1 MKFNYHN
8 PSALKVFLF
17 FLIIQ
22 TTLLTLSAQESQ
34 PILIKGKVIDESS
47 SSPVPYA
54 TVALI
59 DNKTMKPF
67 SGATTADDG
76 SFNIRSRKSDI
87 SVEISFL
94 GYEKKTI
101 TELPLVGNEINLGNV
116 ILKANSRSLD
126 EVVVQAERSSVEF
139 QLDKRVFN
147 VGQDISSTGMGALEL
162 LNNVPSVTVDLE
174 GNVKLRGNAGVQM
187 LINGK
192 PSVLSDDGGQALNT
206 ITADMVEK
214 VEVITN
220 PSAKYEAEGTSGII
234 NIVLKKQEKKG
245 MNGSITLNTGLPDN
259 HSIGASLNKRTE
271 KFNFFT
277 QFGVGYRSIP
287 TITENFNRN
296 TETNSF
302 IDSEGE
308 EFRNER
314 FYNITLGSDYY
325 INDRNTITLSGSLA
339 FEDEEQPS
347 ETNFNIY
354 ASDSLISQYVRNE
367 ETNAGNPK
375 YQYDLQYKREF
386 KNKKD
391 HELLFSTLGRFFGKE
406 LNSNFTNTYSVGDQA
421 VERQKTNTNFYQQD
435 FTFKLDY
442 TNPLTEHI
450 TMETGAQY
458 ENNDVGNEFMVSNL
472 ENGVFVP
479 DSGLTN
485 NFLWQQQVL
494 GVYGTMAYEKNDW
507 GVKVGLRSEVTDLK
521 TTLENT
527 GERNN
532 QYYNNLFPSFSASYK
547 LSQLMSMQAGYSRRI
562 FRPRLWDLN
571 PFFNIRNNFNIR
583 RGNPDLL
590 PEYADSYE
598 ITAIFNFEKFSLN
611 SSVYYLYT
619 TDVVER
625 VSFIEDNVNITMPM
639 NIGENHKT
647 GLEINGKYSPAK
659 WLNFN
664 GDFNYGFFNRIGS
677 FETRSF
683 DFNGD
688 QWSARLNSKI
698 KLPAKFDLEIIVNH
712 ESSYKTVQGEVSGF
726 TFVNSGLRKKLINGK
741 LVVNAAVQDMFA
753 TRIRESNLVQ
763 QEFELYNYSRR
774 GTFFTLGLSY
784 SFGDGEAMVYSGR
797 RR

>member
-1 MKFNYHN
+1 MKPYFLQSFIKIPIVLLSILLIALN
-8 PSALKVFLF
+8 PL
-17 FLIIQ
+17 Q
-22 TTLLTLSAQESQ
+22 AQDNEA
-34 PILIKGKVIDESS
+34 ITIKGKVIDASS
-47 SSPVPYA
+47 SSPIPYA

-59 DNKTMKPF
+59 DNKTSKPF
-67 SGATTADDG
+67 SGATTAEDG
-76 SFNIRSRKSDI
+76 TFEIRSRKRDI
-87 SVEISFL
+87 QIEISFL
-94 GYEKKTI
+94 GYRKKTI
-101 TELPLVGNEINLGNV
+101 SELPKDGKVINLENI
-116 ILKANSRSLD
+116 ILEHNARSLD
-126 EVVVQAERSSVEF
+126 EVLVQAERSSVEF

-174 GNVKLRGNAGVQM
+174 GNVKLRGNSGVQM

-192 PSVLSDDGGQALNT
+192 PSVLSDEGGQALNS

-245 MNGSITLNTGLPDN
+245 LNGSVSLNTGLPDN
-259 HSIGASLNKRTE
+259 HSIGASLNKRTD

-287 TITENFNRN
+287 TFTKNLNRN
-296 TETNSF
+296 TESNSL
-302 IDSEGE
+302 IESDGK

-325 INDRNTITLSGSLA
+325 INDNNTITLSGSFA
-339 FEDEEQPS
+339 FENEEQPS
-347 ETNFNIY
+347 KTNFNIY
-354 ASDSLISQYVRNE
+354 ESDSLISRYTRNE
-367 ETNAGNPK
+367 TTEAGNPK

-391 HELLFSTLGRFFGKE
+391 HELLFATLGRFFGKE
-406 LNSNFTNTYSVGDQA
+406 LTSDFSNTYSVGDQN
-421 VERQKTNTNFYQQD
+421 VDRQKTETNFYQQD
-435 FTFKLDY
+435 YTFKLDY
-442 TNPLTEHI
+442 TNPVNEFI
-450 TMETGAQY
+450 TLETGAQY
-458 ENNDVGNEFMVSNL
+458 ENNDVGNEFEVSNL
-472 ENGVFVP
+472 ENGIYIP

-494 GVYGTMAYEKNDW
+494 GVYATTAYEKKGW
-507 GVKVGLRSEVTDLK
+507 GIKLGLRSEFTDLK
-521 TTLENT
+521 TTLKNT
-527 GERNN
+527 GEENN
-532 QYYNNLFPSFSASYK
+532 QNYNNLFPSLHASYK
-547 LSQLMSMQAGYSRRI
+547 LSQLMSLQAGYSRRI

-598 ITAIFNFEKFSLN
+598 VTAIFNFEKFSLN
-611 SSVYYLYT
+611 SSVYYLHT
-619 TDVVER
+619 TDVIER
-625 VSFIEDNVNITMPM
+625 VSFIENNVNITMPM

-647 GLEINGKYSPAK
+647 GLEINGKYSPTQ
-659 WLNFN
+659 WLNLN
-664 GDFNYGFFNRIGS
+664 GDFNYGFFNRIGT
-677 FETRSF
+677 FETRNF

-688 QWSARLNSKI
+688 QWSTRLNSKF
-698 KLPAKFDLEIIVNH
+698 KLPAKFDLELTGNYQ
-712 ESSYKTVQGEVSGF
+712 SSFKTVQGEVSGYAF
-726 TFVNSGLRKKLINGK
+726 MNAGLRKKFLNGK
-741 LVVNAAVQDMFA
+741 MVVNVAIQDVFA
-753 TRIRESNLVQ
+753 TRIRESNLIQ
-763 QEFELYNYSRR
+763 NQFELYNYSRR

-784 SFGDGEAMVYSGR
+784 NFGDGEAMVYSGR